1 MTITTDQLEEI
12 MRTEIELA
20 QELLVV
26 LEEQQEAIVHLK
38 IGLLDELIAREHQL
52 LKPIQDLEKERNKIV
67 CHLVPQ
73 SAQKTDAAVPLREL
87 VVYLNTEDAKRITE
101 LGATLGEKVETIVN
115 FNRRLKILLNQSLK
129 FVRESVGILTD
140 NYSKQLI
147 DQKI

>member
-1 MTITTDQLEEI
+1 MTITIDQLEEI

-20 QELLVV
+20 QALLVV

-38 IGLLDELIAREHQL
+38 ISSLDDLIAREHQL

-73 SAQKTDAAVPLREL
+73 SAQKTDSAVPLREL
-87 VVYLNTEDAKRITE
+87 VVYLNSEDAKRISE
-101 LGATLGEKVETIVN
+101 LGAKLGEKVETIVN
-115 FNRRLKILLNQSLK
+115 FNRRIKILLNQSLR
-129 FVRESVGILTD
+129 FVRESVGMLTD

>member
-1 MTITTDQLEEI
+1 MTITIDQLEEI

-38 IGLLDELIAREHQL
+38 ISSLDDLIAREHQL

-67 CHLVPQ
+67 CHLIPESV
-73 SAQKTDAAVPLREL
+73 QKTEPVVPLREL
-87 VVYLNTEDAKRITE
+87 VVYLNTEDAKRISA

-115 FNRRLKILLNQSLK
+115 FNRRLKILLNQSLR